1 MTHDDYSI
9 LLYEFV
15 DGTIDQHNEESLFR
29 AMSGSHE
36 LRNELK
42 ELLTLK
48 GAVQSDVKAFTPP
61 VESTMKIFGAL
72 GYSTPGALT
81 GGAEAGSSTLAS
93 QTQVGNTV
101 SALLSKSASY
111 LGGYL
116 HALLGGVAITGV
128 TLTVLFSTGTIQ
140 WSGNSDI
147 LHSKL
152 ATQTIST
159 SNNTLPVIGNT
170 VQSTEQSQTPT
181 LNSLKPETV
190 TKQTIKYIYVR
201 EKANNIGS
209 EYDKLQSDTRND
221 VISSPEGGESVTL
234 YGEDQNSNNQLTQD
248 PVYTTPN
255 VTQITDFKKN
265 ISATSNSLG
274 QGTQKQATNTPI
286 PYASVMHGVNLNEG
300 EPITWS
306 IEMRRMDVRPLD
318 NPVFTP
324 QNNAFSVNAALSAL
338 FAVNESLSLGMELG
352 YERFYQ
358 SFESVDNQNRRIKI
372 YQQPSLLTGGLAAR
386 YAPFNFDGFQPFLHA
401 SAGFSQIG
409 MVNRGLLGMK
419 YSPSSTVSFSLGIE
433 SSFLLYNEKNVSY
446 TTMNYGLSY
455 GFSLTF

>member
-61 VESTMKIFGAL
+61 VESTMKIFGTL
-72 GYSTPGALT
+72 GYSTPGALS
-81 GGAEAGSSTLAS
+81 GGADVGTSTLAS
-93 QTQVGNTV
+93 QTQAGNTV
-101 SALLSKSASY
+101 SALLSKSATY

-116 HALLGGVAITGV
+116 HALLGGVAITGI
-128 TLTVLFSTGTIQ
+128 TLTVLFSTGTVQ
-140 WSGNSDI
+140 LSKNDKM
-147 LHSKL
+147 LHTKP
-152 ATQTIST
+152 ATQTIS
-159 SNNTLPVIGNT
+159 VGNT
-170 VQSTEQSQTPT
+170 SPLLTNNAQTIEQSRTTT
-181 LNSLKPETV
+181 LNNPTPETV

-201 EKANNIGS
+201 EKANNVSS
-209 EYDKLQSDTRND
+209 EYDKVQSDTRND
-221 VISSPEGGESVTL
+221 VTSAHEVRESSML
-234 YGEDQNSNNQLTQD
+234 YGGDQNSSTQQHSKESN
-248 PVYTTPN
+248 YTTPN
-255 VTQITDFKKN
+255 VTQITDFKN
-265 ISATSNSLG
+265 SNVATSYSLG
-274 QGTQKQATNTPI
+274 QGIQNQATNTPV
-286 PYASVMHGVNLNEG
+286 PYVSGLHGVNLNEG

-324 QNNAFSVNAALSAL
+324 QNNAFSVNAALTAL

-358 SFESVDNQNRRIKI
+358 SFESFDNQNRRIKI

-386 YAPFNFDGFQPFLHA
+386 YAPFNFDGFQPFLQA

-409 MVNRGLLGMK
+409 MVNRGLLGMR
-419 YSPSSTVSFSLGIE
+419 YSPSSSVSFSLGIE
-433 SSFLLYNEKNVSY
+433 SSFLLYNERNVSY

>member
-61 VESTMKIFGAL
+61 VESTMKIFGTL
-72 GYSTPGALT
+72 GYSTPGTLA
-81 GGAEAGSSTLAS
+81 GGADVGSSTLAS
-93 QTQVGNTV
+93 QAQAGNTV
-101 SALLSKSASY
+101 SALLSKSVTY

-116 HALLGGVAITGV
+116 HALLGGIAITGV
-128 TLTVLFSTGTIQ
+128 TLTLLFSTDTIQ
-140 WSGNSDI
+140 WSGKKETLQN
-147 LHSKL
+147 K
-152 ATQTIST
+152 AAVQTISA
-159 SNNTLPVIGNT
+159 NNT
-170 VQSTEQSQTPT
+170 TEQSVNNVQTITQSQTATHNNTPQ
-181 LNSLKPETV
+181 ETA
-190 TKQTIKYIYVR
+190 TKQTVKYIYIR

-209 EYDKLQSDTRND
+209 ESDKLQSVIRNE
-221 VISSPEGGESVTL
+221 VPSLQEGDENVTL
-234 YGEDQNSNNQLTQD
+234 YGEDQISSDQNSQES
-248 PVYTTPN
+248 VYTTPN
-255 VTQITDFKKN
+255 ITQITDFKN
-265 ISATSNSLG
+265 NVIATSNTLG
-274 QGTQKQATNTPI
+274 LGTQKQAASTSV
-286 PYASVMHGVNLNEG
+286 PYASVIQGVNLNEG
-300 EPITWS
+300 EPISWS

-358 SFESVDNQNRRIKI
+358 SFESLDKQNRRIKI

-401 SAGFSQIG
+401 SAGFSQVG
-409 MVNRGLLGMK
+409 MVNRGLLGVK
-419 YSPSSTVSFSLGIE
+419 YSPSSSVSFSLGFE
-433 SSFLLYNEKNVSY
+433 SSFLFYNEKNVSY
-446 TTMNYGLSY
+446 TAMNYGLSY